1 MVGDLR
7 LRGDTHP
14 PGVVWGVRGIGGC
27 GRLLS
32 GGTEIQEFQDDV
44 PEAVNQMPETDKTN

>member
-7 LRGDTHP
+7 LRGDTRP
-14 PGVVWGVRGIGGC
+14 PGVVWGVRGRGGC